1 MVLSF
6 HSAVKDP
13 MTVRAIPSLAL
24 ISLPPSPFSSTMAP
38 RYRND
43 STCSK
48 FPPLHV
54 IVIFSHVLLTTIT
67 FVFLVFI
74 SSPYFLDASFTLS
87 ISCWSVSF
95 DVATSTISSA
105 YRKLFIIRPLIVIP
119 IQLSA
124 SADSLITFCI
134 CMYIYLSIYMYAC
147 ICMHVYVCI
156 CMYVYVCVY
165 VYVCM
170 TRMYVYVFV
179 CMYMYV
185 CIIYQG
191 ELSGEMSYP
200 KWKGELSGG
209 NCPTCFWL
217 CPCLFCIKS

>member
-124 SADSLITFCI
+124 SADSLITFSEQP
-134 CMYIYLSIYMYAC
+134 LND
-147 ICMHVYVCI
+147 
-156 CMYVYVCVY
+156 
-165 VYVCM
+165 
-170 TRMYVYVFV
+170 
-179 CMYMYV
+179 
-185 CIIYQG
+185 
-191 ELSGEMSYP
+191 SGDIRQ
-200 KWKGELSGG
+200 
-209 NCPTCFWL
+209 
-217 CPCLFCIKS
+217 PCLTPFPILNHSVVSLSMRTAACWLSYRLLNTFTTWLSTPISFSTVHSFPCFTESKASLQYYTVHN